1 MISKITFDAPSIY
14 MYNHKIEN
22 HEAQILETLTLF
34 ARNKKNQHNIQVDIK
49 VNRNFKQ
56 NIFNGKY

>member
-1 MISKITFDAPSIY
+1 

-22 HEAQILETLTLF
+22 HEAQIHETLTLF
-34 ARNKKNQHNIQVDIK
+34 ARNKKNQHNIHVQVHIK